1 MTNIDH
7 CRWTKV
13 VASLC
18 LAALTLG
25 HTPFAPRTLATS
37 PSPEHAR
44 TESVSSDE
52 SPAFTFIGFVN
63 EADGTPAE
71 GAIVVSSAGG
81 QAVTGA
87 EGSFRL
93 EVRVPSD
100 SESIQLTAVGRSRL

>member
-1 MTNIDH
+1 M
-7 CRWTKV
+7 
-13 VASLC
+13 ASLY

-25 HTPFAPRTLATS
+25 HTPFAQRTLPTS
-37 PSPEHAR
+37 VSPGHAR
-44 TESVSSDE
+44 TETVSSAE
-52 SPAFTFIGFVN
+52 SPAFTFIGVVN
-63 EADGTPAE
+63 EPDGTPAE

-81 QAVTGA
+81 KAVTGA